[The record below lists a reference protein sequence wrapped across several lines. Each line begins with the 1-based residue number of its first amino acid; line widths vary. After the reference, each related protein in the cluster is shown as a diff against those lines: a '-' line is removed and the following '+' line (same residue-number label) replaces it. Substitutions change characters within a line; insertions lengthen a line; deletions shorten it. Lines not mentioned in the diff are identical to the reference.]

1 MDNKKQYYTEEY
13 KKLLNLY
20 ESNIDTLD
28 EMSKNLIT
36 NQLAIYDNA
45 FKGDKKA
52 IDFIK
57 KNSSELKDLFDELN
71 NSFETIH
78 TKITNNSGYTNSI
91 ITSHSGATKEDLNKA
106 VDAKERLDKIEEERN
121 ILLQAIS
128 DIDSKL
134 STASKSE
141 KRRLTNEKA
150 TLNNQVSKL
159 NREKGLLKPLKG
171 VFTDSELDG
180 EIQNR
185 KDLND
190 LTNEQIKLLNKVSLK
205 QEEINELTQEHT
217 KNVGAFTAMAKQAG
231 EAIIAVAKAGFE
243 KWKEID
249 EKVFSVGRQIGL
261 SSNQL
266 KGYQQNVLNN
276 YDELASKLGMSF
288 EELFKFQ
295 ESYTKNTGRAIVLT
309 NEQVMSLGT
318 MSKLVGDVATNDMV
332 KNMDDFGAST
342 QTATSYLALNMARA
356 RSQGL
361 DAQKASE
368 AFSKNVKLAASHN
381 FREGVN
387 GISKMT
393 LLSQKLKF
401 NMDSIANAADKFE
414 TIEGAIG
421 TSANLQ
427 VLGGSFAAQ
436 FGNPLEAMNMA
447 MLDMEGFTNKIVDTF
462 SNKAIFNRETG
473 QVEMSAIDKRFL
485 KEAAK
490 NLGISYEEAWNM
502 ASQQAKI
509 GDVERQ
515 INKTQNFS
523 EEDKAWITSNSQYNA
538 ETKQHQVTFFENGEQ
553 KTVDVKD
560 LTAEQLKEVKAQ
572 AISEK
577 AIQGD
582 VHGIHSILKAYAQK
596 EMGDS
601 KSWNEM
607 QKGWQ
612 ESMEINVAD
621 AEDTVLNWIKVNPLK
636 FMTDENWWLAKLG
649 LDVGKIA
656 LGGLIYKY
664 IGNLFEEGFGNIG
677 GKISPSMTKAKNWAK
692 GLGGKLW
699 QGTKSVGRG
708 IIGGAAKAGKYLK
721 NAPGW
726 LKVVGLAAT
735 AIGGGMAL
743 TSAADGSQVDKS
755 KLGGR
760 EVEPNDINSNELEST
775 SVNKTEELTELEKQ
789 TLLLK
794 TIAEKQG
801 VDVSKIINNSTINSD
816 NVKDNSVLSIDN
828 VDSTISSVGDT
839 TFMAAQTKVG
849 KKGLAAIG
857 KKITGE
863 SVAKSVVKG
872 VPKGGALGLGSL
884 AVDFVNMGGQ
894 SLDLWEEGS
903 HTDKLMNVGS
913 KGLEYAGYGALI
925 GSVIPVL
932 GTTVGAAVGGV
943 IGTAVGTFQQYGKE
957 IKEFGSKVY
966 NGVKDG
972 LFGSDNMTESDKIQQ
987 QYEETK
993 IGIVDIRDPQLE
1005 QKAQLATCQI
1015 HDIVVS
1021 MWHHMNGKQSNGL
1034 EKDKG
1039 LLGGVG
1045 DTISNVGSYVGSNI
1059 VNQITSP
1066 FKFIGGI
1073 AKGLFGSEEK
1083 ETSIKNQYNKS
1094 SLNNQSNNA
1103 YQNFDYKV
1111 LNNGYVANNV
1121 EIKGNPIRKYNNKEY
1136 DLRDPKQRR
1145 DYEIDKILNKKV
1157 SGSRERQLRD
1167 NKLNL
1172 ENRAAKILYGIEPYN
1187 YKKDERYK
1195 NDVISK
1201 SSIDNISIKNN
1212 NKNDVISKPT
1222 VGDYQYIRPTVDIQ
1236 QSSYNNSMMNNK
1248 LDLNVSGT
1256 IKLTSDRGNSVDIDL
1271 NKLLN
1276 NPSFINQLTTM
1287 ISNEMNKRS
1296 NFGVGKD
1303 YNSVSHIMG
1312 GASSRSV
1319 LNATTNGAK

>member
-1 MDNKKQYYTEEY
+1 MDNNKKQYYTEEY
-13 KKLLNLY
+13 KNLLKFY
-20 ESNIDTLD
+20 EDNMDKLD
-28 EMSKNLIT
+28 EKSRKLIKD
-36 NQLAIYDNA
+36 QLSIYDNA
-45 FKGDKKA
+45 FKGDKYT
-52 IDFIK
+52 IDYIK
-57 KNSSELKDLFDELN
+57 KNSTEIKNLLDKFNQNAKKIEEKVSGN
-71 NSFETIH
+71 TIY
-78 TKITNNSGYTNSI
+78 SNSI
-91 ITSHSGATKEDLNKA
+91 IANHSGATKDDLNKA
-106 VDAKERLDKIEEERN
+106 VEAKEKIDKIQEEKNVLEKQLKEN
-121 ILLQAIS
+121 E
-128 DIDSKL
+128 DKL
-134 STASKSE
+134 NKIPKGSNDKE
-141 KRRLTNEKA
+141 KKRLENENK
-150 TLNNQVSKL
+150 TLNNRISQL
-159 NREKGLLKPLKG
+159 NKSEALLNPLKG
-171 VFTDSELDG
+171 EFTNDELDK
-180 EIQNR
+180 EIENR
-185 KDLND
+185 K
-190 LTNEQIKLLNKVSLK
+190 ELNKLT
-205 QEEINELTQEHT
+205 EEQSILLDNLANQQGNINELTQEHT
-217 KNVGAFTAMAKQAG
+217 KNVGTFTAMAKQAG

-857 KKITGE
+857 KKITSE

-884 AVDFVNMGGQ
+884 AVDLVNMGGQ

-1034 EKDKG
+1034 KENKG
-1039 LLGGVG
+1039 LFGGVG

-1073 AKGLFGSEEK
+1073 AKGLFGSE

-1187 YKKDERYK
+1187 YKKDEKYK

-1212 NKNDVISKPT
+1212 NKNDVISK
-1222 VGDYQYIRPTVDIQ
+1222 
-1236 QSSYNNSMMNNK
+1236 SSIDNISIKNNNK
-1248 LDLNVSGT
+1248 N
-1256 IKLTSDRGNSVDIDL
+1256 
-1271 NKLLN
+1271 
-1276 NPSFINQLTTM
+1276 
-1287 ISNEMNKRS
+1287 
-1296 NFGVGKD
+1296 
-1303 YNSVSHIMG
+1303 
-1312 GASSRSV
+1312 
-1319 LNATTNGAK
+1319 